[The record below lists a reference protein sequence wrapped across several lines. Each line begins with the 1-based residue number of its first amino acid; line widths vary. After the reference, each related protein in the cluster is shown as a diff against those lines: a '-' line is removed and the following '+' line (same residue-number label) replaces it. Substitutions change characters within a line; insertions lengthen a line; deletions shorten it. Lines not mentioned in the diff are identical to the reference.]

1 LYGQILIAASFA
13 VAAYQDLKERA
24 VSDLV
29 WIPAVAGTAFIF
41 YSLATTG
48 QYTDLEFDALRIL
61 LLGGMSFVM
70 VYFGVLGEADCI
82 ALVFFAAD
90 PYVLGVFFAIIGAV
104 IVLIPHL
111 GYVMLTGEGR
121 GSHVVSVER
130 FLKEQKWI
138 PRATMSGGVRSEV
151 DSDVNKAREEVERVQ
166 KEGMQVEV
174 VYGVPDVLY
183 FGLGYVLYL
192 AYLVLFNY
200 GLFSSLP

>member
-1 LYGQILIAASFA
+1 LYGQILIAVSFA

-29 WIPAVAGTAFIF
+29 WIPAVVGIAVIF

-48 QYTDLEFDALRIL
+48 QYADLEFDAFRIL
-61 LLGGMSFVM
+61 LLGGMAFAM
-70 VYFGVLGEADCI
+70 VYFGVLGEADLI

-90 PYVLGVFFAIIGAV
+90 PYALGVLFAIIGAV
-104 IVLIPHL
+104 VVLIPHL

-121 GSHVVSVER
+121 GSHVIPVER

-138 PRATMSGGVRSEV
+138 PRATILGGVRSEV
-151 DSDVNKAREEVERVQ
+151 DSDVNRAREEVEGVQ

>member
-1 LYGQILIAASFA
+1 MYGQTLIAVSFA
-13 VAAYQDLKERA
+13 VASYQDLKGRA

-29 WIPAVAGTAFIF
+29 WIPAIAGAAFIF

-48 QYTDLEFDALRIL
+48 QYADLEFDAVRVL
-61 LLGGMSFVM
+61 LLGGMAFAM
-70 VYFGVLGEADCI
+70 VYFGVLGEADFI

-90 PYVLGVFFAIIGAV
+90 PYALGVFFSIIGAV
-104 IVLIPHL
+104 IVLAPHL
-111 GYVMLTGEGR
+111 AYVLLTGEGR
-121 GSHVVSVER
+121 GSHVIPVEK

-138 PRATMSGGVRSEV
+138 PRATLMEGLRHEV
-151 DSDVNKAREEVERVQ
+151 DSDVNKAREEVETLQ
-166 KEGMQVEV
+166 KKGMQVEV

-183 FGLGYVLYL
+183 FGLGYILYL